1 MQSRLYDRD
10 RDDWKWIVSDMDFRS
25 PDYEPLDGFVAF
37 NLPIKNTR
45 DSFYDKEAFLGKIY
59 SDVSLYSISDV
70 VFTTSV
76 FCMLIAVSK

>member
-59 SDVSLYSISDV
+59 SDVSLFYFGCGFYNISILYAHCCV
-70 VFTTSV
+70 
-76 FCMLIAVSK
+76 